1 MDALV
6 VWGVA
11 NAVGFVFGDVLK
23 ELAKGTLEDYTKDF
37 FKDRIKAL
45 PERFN
50 KEPLVKA
57 MGKALKEFLQL
68 VQEELETWGLSQEE
82 LKPYQGELKTFIH
95 NKAVKEELSQA
106 FAEGC
111 RSLDGYTLAQTWETL
126 QLQPLPPEFDWQAIT
141 QQYLR
146 RVKAICRESDELRM
160 ILDSQNLEAIRD
172 NTDAIAG
179 IIPDFDLR
187 QYRESL
193 QEFYGYLKLETLDP
207 GSYKYPMRLWQV
219 FVPQMVREAMP
230 LYDIPRDYLKRL
242 QDVNQLDEQISP
254 EELEQYRE
262 TYYRQPIRSVLD
274 ILHQPNY
281 PYIVILGD
289 PGSGKSTLAQYVAL
303 DWAEKPTQTIPLLI
317 ELRNYARDRTL
328 PKTFLE
334 FIHQGAAA
342 ICHLNQHRLDEVL
355 EAGDAFVLFDGL
367 DEIFDP
373 VARDTLITE
382 IIRFTNQYPQ
392 VRVMVTSRIIG
403 YKAQRLRDAQF
414 RHFTLQDFEA
424 EQIQAFVQKWH
435 DLAFGNQPDK
445 PRLQNRLQR
454 AINESPAIRELAG
467 NPLLL
472 TMMAILNRNRELPR
486 ERAELYDEAS
496 RVLLHEW
503 DIEKGL
509 PPDEKLSP
517 DTITRKEKQAM
528 LRRVAYQMQA
538 APQGLAGNLINVD
551 ELERIL
557 AGYLETL
564 QDVEKP
570 RTVSRLIIKQLRER
584 NFILCFSGADC
595 YSFVHRTF
603 LEFFCAWEFVWQFKE
618 KQSLSIEELK
628 TEVFGKHWQE
638 ESWHEVLRLIAAMID
653 EQFVGEII
661 DYLIRQN
668 GKTAKFRNLFLAA
681 KCLTEVRSRSQISE
695 TATQLLNLFKKL
707 SQWGNYKQLSQKQF
721 SVITD
726 IRTQSIAMIAST
738 WKEDSKT
745 LPWLVSRLAQND
757 VLSVRQVI
765 LQEIVKGWKEH
776 PDTFRLLRH
785 CAQSHKNSDVRLAIL
800 QEIVKGWKEHPATL
814 PWLKSCVYS
823 DKSSRVREIVLKE
836 LIQNWHLSELA
847 RGGKDNFEPLTF
859 LKAFAQSHGHAIVRK
874 LALQKLVHDYK
885 NDLNTS
891 SFLKTCARSDGDA
904 TVRKFALQE
913 LARGW
918 KDASD
923 TLTFLKSCAQSDSDA
938 TVRKFALQ
946 ELAHSWKDASDTLT
960 FLKSCAQ
967 SNSDTLIKQT
977 ALQELAFGWKND
989 PNINSFIL
997 KIKAESDGDAIVRK
1011 AAIQELACGRHDN
1024 PEILTFL
1031 KSRAQ
1036 SDRNITVRQTAMQE
1050 LARCGK
1056 NDPEV
1061 LNFIKKY
1068 ALSYTDKNMREI
1080 ALNELD
1086 IGWGNDPNIRI
1097 FILKIKAE
1105 ADLKIKAEADLK
1117 IKAQSDRDATVRKTA
1132 IQELARGGKDN
1143 PDILTFLKSCAQL
1156 DSDATVRKTAIQEL
1170 ARGGK
1175 DNADILT
1182 FLKSCAQSDSDATVR
1197 KIAIKELASSQEN
1210 NNNLLIFL
1218 CHCAVK
1224 DPFDIYCEG
1233 LWLDNPRKTA
1243 LEIILKQYPHHP
1255 QTPKLLRNR
1264 IAYDPDPNVQ
1274 RFARE
1279 QLDKLRQKQTNAHP
1293 PKTPQ

>member
-68 VQEELETWGLSQEE
+68 VQEELETWGLSQDE
-82 LKPYQGELKTFIH
+82 LKPYQGALKTFIH
-95 NKAVKEELSQA
+95 NKAVKQELSQA

-111 RSLDGYTLAQTWETL
+111 RSLDEYTLAQTWETL
-126 QLQPLPPEFDWQAIT
+126 QLQPLPAEFDWQAIT

-146 RVKAICRESDELRM
+146 RVKAICRESGELRM
-160 ILDSQNLEAIRD
+160 ILDSQNLDAIRD

-179 IIPDFDLR
+179 IIPDFNLR

-193 QEFYGYLKLETLDP
+193 TEFYGYLKLETLDP

-219 FVPQMVREAMP
+219 FVPQTVREAMP

-274 ILHQPNY
+274 ILHQPNS
-281 PYIVILGD
+281 PYLVILGD

-303 DWAEKPTQTIPLLI
+303 DWAEKPTKTIPLLI

-373 VARDTLITE
+373 VGRDTLITE

-424 EQIQAFVQKWH
+424 EQIKAFVQKWH

-538 APQGLAGNLINVD
+538 APQGLAGNLINGD

-557 AGYLETL
+557 AEYLETL

-618 KQSLSIEELK
+618 KQSLSIDELK

-661 DYLIRQN
+661 DYLIRKN
-668 GKTAKFRNLFLAA
+668 GKTAKFNNLFLAA

-695 TATQLLNLFKKL
+695 TAIQLLNLLKKL
-707 SQWGNYKQLSQKQF
+707 SQWGDYKHYKNQKYF
-721 SVITD
+721 SLITD
-726 IRTQSIAMIAST
+726 IRTQAVATIAST

-776 PDTFRLLRH
+776 PDTFGLLRH

-800 QEIVKGWKEHPATL
+800 KEIVKGWKEHPATL

-836 LIQNWHLSELA
+836 LIQNWHLYELA

-913 LARGW
+913 LVRGW
-918 KDASD
+918 KDNLD
-923 TLTFLKSCAQSDSDA
+923 TLTFLKTCAQSDSDA

-946 ELAHSWKDASDTLT
+946 ELAHGWKDDPDTLT

-967 SNSDTLIKQT
+967 SDSDTLIKQT
-977 ALQELAFGWKND
+977 ALQELAFHWKKD
-989 PNINSFIL
+989 PNINGFIL
-997 KIKAESDGDAIVRK
+997 KIKAESDCDAIVRK
-1011 AAIQELACGRHDN
+1011 AAIQELARGRHDN
-1024 PEILTFL
+1024 PDILTFL

-1036 SDRNITVRQTAMQE
+1036 SDRNVTVRQTAMQE
-1050 LARCGK
+1050 LARDGK

-1061 LNFIKKY
+1061 LTFIKEY
-1068 ALSYTDKNMREI
+1068 ALSDTDKNMREI
-1080 ALNELD
+1080 ALKELD

-1097 FILKIKAE
+1097 FILKRKAE
-1105 ADLKIKAEADLK
+1105 ADFKIKAEADLK
-1117 IKAQSDRDATVRKTA
+1117 IKAQSDSDATVRQTA

-1143 PDILTFLKSCAQL
+1143 PDILTFLKSCAQ
-1156 DSDATVRKTAIQEL
+1156 
-1170 ARGGK
+1170 
-1175 DNADILT
+1175 
-1182 FLKSCAQSDSDATVR
+1182 SDSDATVR
-1197 KIAIKELASSQEN
+1197 KMAIKELASNQES
-1210 NNNLLIFL
+1210 NNNLFKFL
-1218 CHCAVK
+1218 CYCAVK
-1224 DPFDIYCEG
+1224 DTFDIYCEG

-1243 LEIILKQYPHHP
+1243 LEIIVKQYPHHP

-1264 IAYDPDPNVQ
+1264 IANDPDPNVQ

-1279 QLDKLRQKQTNAHP
+1279 QLKKLNQKDKRDRIP

>member
-57 MGKALKEFLQL
+57 VGKALKEFLQL

-82 LKPYQGELKTFIH
+82 LKPYQGALKTFIH
-95 NKAVKEELSQA
+95 NKAVKQELSQA

-126 QLQPLPPEFDWQAIT
+126 QLQPLPAEFDWQAIT

-179 IIPDFDLR
+179 IIPDFNLR

-193 QEFYGYLKLETLDP
+193 KEFYGYLKLETLDP

-219 FVPQMVREAMP
+219 FVPQTVREAMP

-242 QDVNQLDEQISP
+242 QEANQLDEQISP

-262 TYYRQPIRSVLD
+262 MYYRQPIRSVLD
-274 ILHQPNY
+274 ILHQPSY
-281 PYIVILGD
+281 PYLVILGD

-303 DWAEKPTQTIPLLI
+303 DWAEKPTKTIPLLI

-538 APQGLAGNLINVD
+538 APQGLAGNLITAD

-628 TEVFGKHWQE
+628 TEIFGKHWQD

-668 GKTAKFRNLFLAA
+668 GKLAKFRNLFLAA

-695 TATQLLNLFKKL
+695 TATRLLNLLKKL
-707 SQWGNYKQLSQKQF
+707 SQWGDYKQLNQKQF
-721 SVITD
+721 SLITD
-726 IRTQSIAMIAST
+726 IRIQAVATIAST

-745 LPWLVSRLAQND
+745 LHWLVSRLAQND

-765 LQEIVKGWKEH
+765 LQEIIKGWKEH
-776 PDTFRLLRH
+776 PNTFRLLRH
-785 CAQSHKNSDVRLAIL
+785 CAQSHNNSDVRLAIL
-800 QEIVKGWKEHPATL
+800 KEIVKGWKEHPATL
-814 PWLKSCVYS
+814 PWLKYCVYS

-836 LIQNWHLSELA
+836 LVQNWHLSELA
-847 RGGKDNFEPLTF
+847 RGGTDNFDPLTF
-859 LKAFAQSHGHAIVRK
+859 LKAFSQSHGDAIVRK
-874 LALQKLVHDYK
+874 LALQKLLHDYK

-891 SFLKTCARSDGDA
+891 IFLKTCARSDGDA

-918 KDASD
+918 KNNLDTSTFLKACARSDGDATVRKFALQQLAHGWKD
-923 TLTFLKSCAQSDSDA
+923 DPETLTFLKSCAQSD
-938 TVRKFALQ
+938 
-946 ELAHSWKDASDTLT
+946 
-960 FLKSCAQ
+960 
-967 SNSDTLIKQT
+967 SDTLIKQT
-977 ALQELAFGWKND
+977 ALQELAFHWKKYPD
-989 PNINSFIL
+989 INIFIL
-997 KIKAESDGDAIVRK
+997 KIKAESDCDAIVRK
-1011 AAIQELACGRHDN
+1011 AAIQELARGSHDN
-1024 PEILTFL
+1024 PDILTFL

-1036 SDRNITVRQTAMQE
+1036 SDEDIIVRQTAIQE
-1050 LARCGK
+1050 LARGGK
-1056 NDPEV
+1056 NDSNV
-1061 LNFIKKY
+1061 LNFVKEY
-1068 ALSYTDKNMREI
+1068 ALSDTDKNMREI
-1080 ALNELD
+1080 ALKELD
-1086 IGWGNDPNIRI
+1086 IGWGNDPNIRV
-1097 FILKIKAE
+1097 FIIKRKAE
-1105 ADLKIKAEADLK
+1105 VDFKIKAEADLK
-1117 IKAQSDRDATVRKTA
+1117 IKAQSDRDAIVRKTA
-1132 IQELARGGKDN
+1132 IQELARGGNGN
-1143 PDILTFLKSCAQL
+1143 P
-1156 DSDATVRKTAIQEL
+1156 E
-1170 ARGGK
+1170 
-1175 DNADILT
+1175 ILT

-1197 KIAIKELASSQEN
+1197 KTAIQELARGGNGNPEILTFLKSCAQSDSDATVRKTAIKELATSQEN
-1210 NNNLLIFL
+1210 NNDILNFL
-1218 CHCAVK
+1218 CRCAVK
-1224 DPFDIYCEG
+1224 DTFDIYCED

-1243 LEIILKQYPHHP
+1243 LEIIVKQYPHHP
-1255 QTPKLLRNR
+1255 QTLKLLRNR
-1264 IAYDPDPNVQ
+1264 IANDPDPNVQ

-1279 QLDKLRQKQTNAHP
+1279 QLDKLRQKQTNAHAP
-1293 PKTPQ
+1293 

>member
-68 VQEELETWGLSQEE
+68 VQEELETWGLSQDE
-82 LKPYQGELKTFIH
+82 LKPYQGALKRFIH
-95 NKAVKEELSQA
+95 DKAVKQELSQA

-111 RSLDGYTLAQTWETL
+111 RSLDGYTLAQTWEIL
-126 QLQPLPPEFDWQAIT
+126 QLKALPAEFDWQAIT

-242 QDVNQLDEQISP
+242 QDANQLDEQISP

-303 DWAEKPTQTIPLLI
+303 DWAEKPTKTIPLLI

-661 DYLIRQN
+661 DYLIKQN
-668 GKTAKFRNLFLAA
+668 GKAAKFRNLFLAA
-681 KCLTEVRSRSQISE
+681 KCLTEVRIRSQISQ
-695 TATQLLNLFKKL
+695 TATQLLDQLKTLCK
-707 SQWGNYKQLSQKQF
+707 WVDYKQIKNQKQF
-721 SVITD
+721 SLITE
-726 IRTQSIAMIAST
+726 IQTQAVTTIAST

-745 LPWLVSRLAQND
+745 LPWLISRLAQNN
-757 VLSVRQVI
+757 VLSVRQAI
-765 LQEIVKGWKEH
+765 LQEIVQGYKEH
-776 PDTFRLLRH
+776 PDTFQLLSY
-785 CAQSHKNSDVRLAIL
+785 CAQSHNNSDVRIAIL
-800 QEIVKGWKEHPATL
+800 QEIIKGWKYHTETL
-814 PWLKSCVYS
+814 YLLKIRAYY
-823 DKSSRVREIVLKE
+823 DNSSRVREMLLKE
-836 LIQNWHLSELA
+836 LIHNWHYDTQIISLKIRVQYDENPQIRIAELQTLV
-847 RGGKDNFEPLTF
+847 RTCKDEPDTLDF
-859 LKAFAQSHGHAIVRK
+859 LKKCVQSDRDV
-874 LALQKLVHDYK
+874 
-885 NDLNTS
+885 
-891 SFLKTCARSDGDA
+891 

-918 KDASD
+918 KDKPN
-923 TLTFLKSCAQSDSDA
+923 TLDFLKKCVQSDRDIN
-938 TVRKFALQ
+938 VRKFALQ
-946 ELAHSWKDASDTLT
+946 ELVSGWRNDPNTLGFIKFFILSKSDASVRQCALQELVRGWKNEPDTLA
-960 FLKSCAQ
+960 FLKSCTQ
-967 SNSDTLIKQT
+967 FNSDRSVQKF
-977 ALQELAFGWKND
+977 ALQELAHGWKDD
-989 PNINSFIL
+989 PDTLAFIKSHVQSNSIKIVPELAIPELARGWKDDPDTLAFLKKCAQSSRATVRQSALKELARGWKDDPDIL
-997 KIKAESDGDAIVRK
+997 TLIKKCALFDRNQTVRK
-1011 AAIQELACGRHDN
+1011 VAIQELALAWKNNSSIFSFLCYFVVEHD
-1024 PEILTFL
+1024 
-1031 KSRAQ
+1031 
-1036 SDRNITVRQTAMQE
+1036 
-1050 LARCGK
+1050 
-1056 NDPEV
+1056 
-1061 LNFIKKY
+1061 LNFY
-1068 ALSYTDKNMREI
+1068 SCY
-1080 ALNELD
+1080 
-1086 IGWGNDPNIRI
+1086 
-1097 FILKIKAE
+1097 
-1105 ADLKIKAEADLK
+1105 
-1117 IKAQSDRDATVRKTA
+1117 
-1132 IQELARGGKDN
+1132 DN
-1143 PDILTFLKSCAQL
+1143 
-1156 DSDATVRKTAIQEL
+1156 
-1170 ARGGK
+1170 
-1175 DNADILT
+1175 
-1182 FLKSCAQSDSDATVR
+1182 
-1197 KIAIKELASSQEN
+1197 
-1210 NNNLLIFL
+1210 
-1218 CHCAVK
+1218 
-1224 DPFDIYCEG
+1224 
-1233 LWLDNPRKTA
+1233 NPRKTG
-1243 LEIILKQYPHHP
+1243 LEIIVKQYPHYP
-1255 QTPKLLRNR
+1255 QTFKLLQNL